1 MSKDLEIEKID
12 MYYRACNYLSV
23 GQLYLLDNPL
33 LERPLQM
40 TDIKK
45 KLVGHWGTAPG
56 QNFIYVHL
64 NRIIKKY
71 KLNMIYLSGPGH
83 GGEAM
88 IANSYLEGIY
98 SKYYPEVTMDKE
110 GMKKLFRRFSFPG
123 GVSSHVSPEVPG
135 SIHEGGELGYS
146 LSHAYGAVL
155 DNPDLIASCV
165 VGDGEAETGPLAT
178 SWHLGKFLNPKND
191 GVILP
196 ILHLNGY
203 KISNPTIFGRM
214 SKEELMNFFSAC
226 GWKPYYLEGN
236 DPYYMHEEMMSILK
250 KIVRNIK
257 RNKRKAKYM
266 NISDVKW
273 PMLILKTPKGWT
285 GPKEVDGKPIVDSFR
300 SHQIPINVT
309 EDNISLLESWLRSY
323 HPEEL
328 FDSNGRL
335 IEELRELIPPEELC
349 MSNKEIC
356 HGGVRNEIIT
366 PNVDCYAFKFNK
378 RGTKCASDMMELGSY
393 VRDLFVLNDENKN
406 FRIFGPDEALSN
418 RLNHVFEKTNR
429 VWEKRT
435 LPNDE
440 FLAPNGRVFDS
451 FLSEHVCEGAL
462 EGYILTGRYGFLHS
476 YEAFVRIIDSMA
488 SQHAKWI
495 KVSKEIPFRKEIP
508 SLNYVLTSHI
518 WQQDHNG
525 YTHQDPGFLNHVATK
540 KADTVRIY
548 LPIDTNTLLSTF
560 DHCIKTKD
568 YINVIVASK
577 HPQLQWLSMKEAK
590 EHCKKGIGILN
601 FASSEKNPD
610 LVLACCGDTPTLEV
624 LAATKIL
631 NEYMPSLQVRVVNVI
646 DLMKL
651 VSDLE
656 HPHGMSNKDYDALF
670 TKTKPIV
677 FAFHGYPNLIH
688 QLTYKRTNK
697 NLHVHG
703 YIEEGTITTP
713 FDMRVKNKIDRY
725 HLILNA
731 LKYIDKKKGKEE
743 LIKYCNEMLEKH
755 EAYIVENGIDM
766 EEIRNFKW

>member
-577 HPQLQWLSMKEAK
+577 HPQLQWLSMKEPK

>member
-110 GMKKLFRRFSFPG
+110 GMKKLFKRFSFPG

-214 SKEELMNFFSAC
+214 NKEELMNFFSAC

-328 FDSNGRL
+328 FDSNGCL

-349 MSNKEIC
+349 MSNKKIC

-366 PNVDCYAFKFNK
+366 PDVDDYAFKFSK

-406 FRIFGPDEALSN
+406 FRVFGPDEALSN

-429 VWEKRT
+429 VWEKRI

-462 EGYILTGRYGFLHS
+462 EGYILTGRYGFMHS

-495 KVSKEIPFRKEIP
+495 KISKEIPFRKEIP

-670 TKTKPIV
+670 TKTKPII

-743 LIKYCNEMLEKH
+743 LIKYCNDMLKKH